1 MDLTK
6 KLEKNIIFKVEES
19 GKTLEDFLLEQNISS
34 RLFRRVYKSKNVFVN
49 GILKNK
55 NENLNIGDT
64 VIISIEDE
72 MDNTLPQ
79 NIPLDIVYEDMD
91 ILALNKPPFI
101 VVHPTKSHQ
110 ENTLSNGIAYY
121 FKENNIK
128 RKIRL
133 VNRLDMNTSGILLV
147 AKSSFAHQQM
157 ALQFENNEVEKR
169 YIAVVDGIVEKD
181 KGIIDLPIGREEE
194 KSIRKIVTSDG
205 KEAITKYKVIERYN
219 NTTLLD
225 IELVTGR
232 SHQIRVHL
240 NHIGH
245 PIIGDTLYFEPSEHI
260 NRQALHAYY
269 LKIKQPRTYEE
280 IELKAK
286 LPKDIEKI
294 TYNFRDSP

>member
-6 KLEKNIIFKVEES
+6 NLEKNIIFKVEES
-19 GKTLEDFLLEQNISS
+19 GKTLEDFLLEQDISS
-34 RLFRRVYKSKNVFVN
+34 RLFRRVYKSKNIFVN
-49 GILKNK
+49 GMFKNR
-55 NENLNIGDT
+55 NEILNIGDKVT
-64 VIISIEDE
+64 ISIEDE
-72 MDNTLPQ
+72 IDNTLPQ
-79 NIPLDIVYEDMD
+79 NIPLDIIYEDMD

-121 FKENNIK
+121 FKENKIK

-169 YIAVVDGIVEKD
+169 YMAVVDGIVEKD
-181 KGIIDLPIGREEE
+181 SGIIDLPIGREEE

-205 KEAITKYKVIERYN
+205 KDAITKYKVIERYN
-219 NTTLLD
+219 NKTLLD
-225 IELVTGR
+225 VELITGR

-245 PIIGDTLYFEPSEHI
+245 PIIGDTLYFKPSEHI

-269 LKIKQPRTYEE
+269 LKIKQPRTQEE

-286 LPKDIEKI
+286 LPKDIEEI
-294 TYNFRDSP
+294 TYNFRARP

>member
-6 KLEKNIIFKVEES
+6 NLEKNIIFKVEED
-19 GKTLEDFLLEQNISS
+19 GKTLEDFLLEQDISS
-34 RLFRRVYKSKNVFVN
+34 RLFRRVYKSKNIFVN

-55 NENLNIGDT
+55 NEILNIDDI
-64 VIISIEDE
+64 VSIIIEDE
-72 MDNTLPQ
+72 IDNTLPQ
-79 NIPLDIVYEDMD
+79 NIPLDIIYEDMD

-169 YIAVVDGIVEKD
+169 YMAVVDGVVEKD
-181 KGIIDLPIGREEE
+181 SGIIDLPIGREEE
-194 KSIRKIVTSDG
+194 KSIKKIVTSNG

-219 NTTLLD
+219 NKTLLD
-225 IELVTGR
+225 VELVTGR

-269 LKIKQPRTYEE
+269 LKIKQPRTHKE

-286 LPKDIEKI
+286 LPNDIEKLI
-294 TYNFRDSP
+294 NNFTF